1 MSESR
6 TLVVSLFMS
15 LACFVIVLELLRGKL
30 HLRSVLAVIGVGLIV
45 SAISVE
51 VISRL
56 RSLEPQTMYRSAAL
70 DMIAKDPRPAIW
82 SAYLELARQHPW
94 LGVGFGRALPSRPII
109 SMKMPSFAASISTRQ
124 PTRTTCCSG
133 SCWRWD

>member
-1 MSESR
+1 MRKPHYAWVVLAITFLVLLTSRKALYRAAVAIWLVAFAVLGIMSESR

-15 LACFVIVLELLRGKL
+15 LTCFVIVLGLLRGKL
-30 HLRSVLAVIGVGLIV
+30 RLRSVLAMVGVGLIV

-56 RSLEPQTMYRSAAL
+56 RTPGPQTMFRSAAL

-82 SAYLELARQHPW
+82 SACHSGPAPRLA
-94 LGVGFGRALPSRPII
+94 
-109 SMKMPSFAASISTRQ
+109 
-124 PTRTTCCSG
+124 
-133 SCWRWD
+133 